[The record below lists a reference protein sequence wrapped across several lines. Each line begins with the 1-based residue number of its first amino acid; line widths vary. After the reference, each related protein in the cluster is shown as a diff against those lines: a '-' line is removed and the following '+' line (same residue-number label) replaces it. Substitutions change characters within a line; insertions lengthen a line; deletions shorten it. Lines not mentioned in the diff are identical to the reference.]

1 MIGYIID
8 TIVSLA
14 KERMIDLMILTTG
27 GHTRLKHILL
37 DSIVERGRPQRAMP
51 RAGDTG
57 ERAGVCLK
65 NLGSMGGDAG
75 AILAPRR

>member
-1 MIGYIID
+1 MMIGYIID

-14 KERMIDLMILTTG
+14 KERMIDLMILTTS

-51 RAGDTG
+51 RAW
-57 ERAGVCLK
+57 
-65 NLGSMGGDAG
+65 
-75 AILAPRR
+75 

>member
-1 MIGYIID
+1 MMIGYIID

-37 DSIVERGRPQRAMP
+37 DSIAE
-51 RAGDTG
+51 
-57 ERAGVCLK
+57 
-65 NLGSMGGDAG
+65 GSSATRH
-75 AILAPRR
+75 ATCW